1 MRGKQFLTYVK
12 GNAVGNCW
20 WVRCNVRETNQDKC
34 FVSVL
39 ENKNYLVRCGS
50 IKYIAFVCVYVCVC
64 MNQKLCFVDVKGAV
78 NYGWN
83 VCLKV
88 IKL

>member
-1 MRGKQFLTYVK
+1 M
-12 GNAVGNCW
+12 
-20 WVRCNVRETNQDKC
+20 RETNQDKC

-50 IKYIAFVCVYVCVC
+50 IKNIAFVCVYVCVC

-78 NYGWN
+78 NYG
-83 VCLKV
+83 
-88 IKL
+88 

>member
-1 MRGKQFLTYVK
+1 MILIPWIWNQIDVLEMRRGKQFLTYVK

-50 IKYIAFVCVYVCVC
+50 IKNIAFVCVYVCVYESKTLFC
-64 MNQKLCFVDVKGAV
+64 RH
-78 NYGWN
+78 
-83 VCLKV
+83 
-88 IKL
+88 